1 MKARLIL
8 EDGQVFE
15 GTRFGAPNNVIT
27 EIIFTTGSTGYV
39 ELLTDPSCAGQ
50 GVVMASPVVGNYG
63 VFYDHAE
70 SARVWP

>member
-15 GTRFGAPNNVIT
+15 GTRFGAPNDVIT

-39 ELLTDPSCAGQ
+39 ELLTDPSAQ
-50 GVVMASPVVGNYG
+50 AR
-63 VFYDHAE
+63 E
-70 SARVWP
+70 SSWLRLL